1 MSAINR
7 RRRTVSRETGS
18 FWLSFSDMMS
28 VLVLVFSVA
37 YFLGHIVLIATG
49 QEQKILHAT
58 IAGAVINAAVNFLL
72 IPRPCSAWK
81 PAKRN

>member
-1 MSAINR
+1 MPFLFGEAFLPSIGTLR
-7 RRRTVSRETGS
+7 I
-18 FWLSFSDMMS
+18 LS

-72 IPRPCSAWK
+72 IPVPRLHPFCRRS
-81 PAKRN
+81 P